1 MDLQADV
8 NSPWRILASTLT
20 GSIGVAALRP
30 SFTPTF
36 TDKLKVTVQSILTGS
51 DYSDLTKELTGPNL
65 AKYKR
70 HVDEMYDDFK
80 SRVVEGREMHPDM
93 IQHLAGGRVYTGQ
106 MAFDMLEEVNKNR
119 PAVEDLPGTVRLPH
133 SGAVSQQK
141 QEAQAIAAN
150 KSPEGVQ
157 LAEGQEMSPFSV
169 VEEPVEAADAIS
181 TGSAGAASLDSGP
194 LGRGIVD
201 GLGGIRDAAALA
213 AEVYLVCYCVMLID
227 LLVDSLK
234 ALFQHGRPALWPHS
248 SSKSQAL
255 RTRKR
260 SRRFCPG

>member
-1 MDLQADV
+1 M
-8 NSPWRILASTLT
+8 
-20 GSIGVAALRP
+20 
-30 SFTPTF
+30 
-36 TDKLKVTVQSILTGS
+36 
-51 DYSDLTKELTGPNL
+51 
-65 AKYKR
+65 AKYKM

-133 SGAVSQQK
+133 SGASQQK
-141 QEAQAIAAN
+141 QDTPSTAAS
-150 KSPEGVQ
+150 KAGEGVQ

-181 TGSAGAASLDSGP
+181 TGSSEAVSLESGP

-213 AEVYLVCYCVMLID
+213 AEVYLVGHCILLIERLIASLNAFLCMVD
-227 LLVDSLK
+227 PLVGST
-234 ALFQHGRPALWPHS
+234 
-248 SSKSQAL
+248 QA
-255 RTRKR
+255 
-260 SRRFCPG
+260 